1 LNKLENLAR
10 AQILNEDFQDAFG
23 TFDKLVLNGGVYPYP
38 SLFQN
43 LTGMRYNF
51 NMLWD
56 RDPTRFGDWKK
67 YVQEP
72 IIRKALHVGQQPFNN
87 GTTVKHHLA
96 NDMMRSVAPML
107 AALLDAGQ
115 YRVLMYSG
123 QLDIIVPY
131 RGTMNM
137 FKSLKWSGSDRL
149 QNATRTIWRVG
160 NENATFV
167 AGYATT
173 VDPLTV
179 LLVRDAGHMVPA
191 DQPIWGLDMI
201 NRFTTGKPF

>member
-1 LNKLENLAR
+1 MEELESTAR
-10 AQILNEDFQDAFG
+10 VQILRNDFQGAFRS
-23 TFDKLVLNGGVYPYP
+23 FDKLLNGDIYPYP

-43 LTGMRYNF
+43 LTGMHYYF

-56 RDPTRFGDWKK
+56 RDPTPYGDWEK

-72 IIRKALHVGQQPFNN
+72 FMREALHVGQRPLNN
-87 GTTVKHHLA
+87 GSLVELHLA
-96 NDMMRSVAPML
+96 NDMMQSVASWL
-107 AALLDAGQ
+107 ATLLDAGQ
-115 YRVLMYSG
+115 YRVLLYSG

-137 FKSLKWSGSDRL
+137 AQSLKWSGAEGFH
-149 QNATRTIWRVG
+149 NATRTIWRVG
-160 NENATFV
+160 HENATVV

-173 VDPLTV
+173 SGPLTV

-191 DQPIWGLDMI
+191 DQPIWGLDLI